1 MENENVEVTGM
12 DEDYVEQIRQLKENT
27 VSKADYD
34 KLKAENKKILDAY
47 VNGQQIEGVAA
58 TAAEKPDIN
67 KLKETLANDDLSN
80 LDYCKTALELRETVI
95 AEGGRDP
102 FLPWGQ
108 NIAPTAEDVAAADR
122 VAAALKSCIEY
133 AEGDSEVFTNE
144 LQRITIE
151 AMPKAGR
158 R

>member
-12 DEDYVEQIRQLKENT
+12 EEDYVEQIRQLKENT

-47 VNGQQIEGVAA
+47 VSGQQIEGVAA
-58 TAAEKPDIN
+58 TAEKPDIN
-67 KLKETLANDDLSN
+67 KLKETLANEDLSN
-80 LDYCKTALELRETVI
+80 LDYCKTALDLRNAVI
-95 AEGGRDP
+95 AEGGKDP

-108 NIAPTAEDVAAADR
+108 NIAPTAEDVAAAER
-122 VAAALKSCIEY
+122 VAAALKDCIEY
-133 AEGDSEVFTNE
+133 ADGDSEVFTNE

-151 AMPKAGR
+151 AMPRAGR